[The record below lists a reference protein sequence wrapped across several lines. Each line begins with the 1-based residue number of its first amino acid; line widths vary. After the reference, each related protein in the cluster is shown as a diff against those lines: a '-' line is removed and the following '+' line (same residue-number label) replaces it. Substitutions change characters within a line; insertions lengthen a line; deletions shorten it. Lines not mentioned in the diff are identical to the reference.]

1 MWNIFSAVIQTTW
14 SAWYDVNVYSFLWRN
29 WWLGCLTIMHM
40 KISLLK
46 RSTLTIIY
54 ECSQRR
60 DSKFNILEMNWFIY
74 YAVTSFSKHGS
85 SIPTWIVSFNL
96 YC

>member
-54 ECSQRR
+54 
-60 DSKFNILEMNWFIY
+60 
-74 YAVTSFSKHGS
+74 
-85 SIPTWIVSFNL
+85 
-96 YC
+96 